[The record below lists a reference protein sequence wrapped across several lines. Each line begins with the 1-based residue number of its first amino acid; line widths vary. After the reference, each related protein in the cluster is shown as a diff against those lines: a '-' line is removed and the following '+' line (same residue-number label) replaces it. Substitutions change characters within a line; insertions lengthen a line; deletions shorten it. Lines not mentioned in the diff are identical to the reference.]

1 MIRLARLLSALA
13 VAGLAGALG
22 LSEAQAQPRGPAPGG
37 FYRQANMAAVM
48 FQYAPDRYC
57 QVQNEA
63 QMAAYGGF
71 SRVRVVP
78 YLQMWGRPTGAC
90 GWPNGFYRRA
100 NETAVWQLGGPGQV
114 GNMIC
119 HVRDERQM
127 MRFGGFGQVWVVP
140 PGSDLSRGRS
150 MIGGCPG

>member
-1 MIRLARLLSALA
+1 MIRPARLLSALA
-13 VAGLAGALG
+13 AAGLVGALG
-22 LSEAQAQPRGPAPGG
+22 LAEAQAQPRTAPGG

-48 FQYAPDRYC
+48 YQYAPDRYC
-57 QVQNEA
+57 HVQNEA

-71 SRVRVVP
+71 GRVRVVP

-114 GNMIC
+114 GNMVC

-127 MRFGGFGQVWVVP
+127 MRFGGFGQVRVVP
-140 PGSDLSRGRS
+140 PGSDLMRGRS
-150 MIGGCPG
+150 MMGGCPG